1 MTLDDHDVRLEVM
14 RRLVLSAETRERL
27 RTMPG
32 ERLALLLR
40 EHVLAEM
47 PMDSAFADLI
57 CACADR
63 LAGEEGEPGDEVL
76 EAAPTVPADVPET
89 ARVDEDGC
97 CLVCGRDVYGC
108 GACQRI
114 PLPPKVEAAERDT
127 ERALHGWLAV
137 HSAQN
142 AGAFVRAVR
151 ALLAALAAFRKGGA
165 DAV

>member
-1 MTLDDHDVRLEVM
+1 MTLDDRDVRLEVM
-14 RRLVLSAETRERL
+14 RRLVLSAETRDRL
-27 RTMPG
+27 RTMP
-32 ERLALLLR
+32 RTKLAVLLR

-57 CACADR
+57 DACAGR

-76 EAAPTVPADVPET
+76 EAAPTVPADVPKT

-114 PLPPKVEAAERDT
+114 PLPPEVEAAEQGT
-127 ERALHGWLAV
+127 ERAFHGWLAV
-137 HSAQN
+137 HSSQT

-151 ALLAALAAFRKGGA
+151 ALLAALAAARGAGGGA
-165 DAV
+165 